1 MSSSLLAQN
10 EIFYSKIMHPI
21 IHRTTLTAKKCGLAA
36 LLLALAIPVQAA
48 AYKIA
53 LITDANNNLF
63 WETVYSGAAKARDD
77 LKAEGTDITLTW
89 DGPDSDT
96 QRDVEIQI
104 VEQKVKEKV
113 DGIVLSPVHGRLL
126 VPPVQAATNAGIPTV
141 VINAGLN
148 PAGQISFV
156 ATDNYKGGA
165 LGARRMGTVLKGKG
179 KVILFRWLA
188 GNAATT
194 ARETGFLDTLKNQY
208 PDIQVISADQYAQG
222 SRDLG
227 KKTAVELLKKLGQE
241 ADGIFTVS
249 ELTTLAMLDALR
261 ETGQSGGKAV
271 FIGYDNNPQLLAALK
286 SGDIKGLVIQNPM
299 QMGYQSVRT
308 LVSHLQG
315 KPIEKEIDT
324 GCTMVTMDNITK
336 PAVDE
341 LLNPKLVKYVK

>member
-1 MSSSLLAQN
+1 MSSSTIPQN
-10 EIFYSKIMHPI
+10 ETFSSKIMNSLVDPI
-21 IHRTTLTAKKCGLAA
+21 ALTAKKCGLAA
-36 LLLALAIPVQAA
+36 LLLALAIPAEAA

-96 QRDVEIQI
+96 QREVEIQI
-104 VEQKVKEKV
+104 VEQKVKGKV

-126 VPPVQAATNAGIPTV
+126 VPPVQAATDAGIPTV

-194 ARETGFLDTLKNQY
+194 ARETGFLDTLKNQF

-222 SRDLG
+222 SHDLG
-227 KKTAVELLKKLGQE
+227 KKTAVELLKKLGAE

-249 ELTTLAMLDALR
+249 ELTTLAMLDALH
-261 ETGQSGGKAV
+261 ETGQNGGKAA

-299 QMGYQSVRT
+299 QMGYQAVRT

-315 KPIEKEIDT
+315 KTIEKEIDT

>member
-1 MSSSLLAQN
+1 MLS
-10 EIFYSKIMHPI
+10 PI
-21 IHRTTLTAKKCGLAA
+21 DRTILTAKKCGLAA
-36 LLLALAIPVQAA
+36 LLLALAIPAQAA

-77 LKAEGTDITLTW
+77 LKAEGTDIVLTW
-89 DGPDSDT
+89 DGPESDT

-156 ATDNYKGGA
+156 ATDNYQGGA

-208 PDIQVISADQYAQG
+208 PEIQVISADQYAQG
-222 SRDLG
+222 SRELG
-227 KKTAVELLKKLGQE
+227 KKTAVELLNRLGKE

-261 ETGQSGGKAV
+261 ETGQNGGKAV
-271 FIGYDNNPQLLAALK
+271 FIGYDNNPQSLAALK

-299 QMGYQSVRT
+299 QMGYQAVRT

-315 KPIEKEIDT
+315 KTVEKEIDT
-324 GCTMVTMDNITK
+324 GCTMVTLDNVAK

-341 LLNPKLVKYVK
+341 LLNPRLVKYVK

>member
-1 MSSSLLAQN
+1 
-10 EIFYSKIMHPI
+10 MHPI
-21 IHRTTLTAKKCGLAA
+21 IHQETLTATKCGLAV
-36 LLLALAIPVQAA
+36 LLLALAIPVRAA

-77 LKAEGTDITLTW
+77 LKAEGIDIALTW

-96 QRDVEIQI
+96 QREVQIQL

-113 DGIVLSPVHGRLL
+113 DGIVLSPLHGRLL
-126 VPPVQAATNAGIPTV
+126 SAPVAAATKAGIPTV

-194 ARETGFLDTLKNQY
+194 ARETGFLDTLKSQF
-208 PDIQVISADQYAQG
+208 PEIQVISADQYAQG
-222 SRDLG
+222 SYDLG
-227 KKTAVELLKKLGQE
+227 KKTAVELLQRLGRE

-249 ELTTLAMLDALR
+249 EITTVAMLDALR
-261 ETGQSGGKAV
+261 ATDQSGGKAV
-271 FIGYDNNPQLLAALK
+271 FIGYDSNPQLIAALK
-286 SGDIKGLVIQNPM
+286 AGDIKGLVIQNPM

-315 KPIEKEIDT
+315 KIVEKEIDT
-324 GCTMVTMDNITK
+324 GCTMVTTDNMAK

-341 LLNPKLVKYVK
+341 LLNPRLVKYAK

>member
-1 MSSSLLAQN
+1 MSSFILTQN
-10 EIFYSKIMHPI
+10 ETFSGKIALPI
-21 IHRTTLTAKKCGLAA
+21 VDQITLAAKKCGLAA
-36 LLLALAIPVQAA
+36 LLLALAIPAQAA

-96 QRDVEIQI
+96 LRDVQIQI

-113 DGIVLSPVHGRLL
+113 DGIVLSPLHGRLL
-126 VPPVQAATNAGIPTV
+126 APPVAAATKAGIPTV

-194 ARETGFLDTLKNQY
+194 ARETGFLDTLKSQF

-222 SRDLG
+222 SYDLG
-227 KKTAVELLKKLGQE
+227 KKTAVELLKRLGKE

-261 ETGQSGGKAV
+261 ETGQSGGKAA
-271 FIGYDNNPQLLAALK
+271 FLGYDNNPQLLAALK
-286 SGDIKGLVIQNPM
+286 AGDIKGLVVQNPF
-299 QMGYQSVRT
+299 QMGYQSVKT

-315 KPIEKEIDT
+315 KTVEKEIDT
-324 GCTMVTMDNITK
+324 GCTMVTMDIITK
-336 PAVDE
+336 PVVDE
-341 LLNPKLVKYVK
+341 LLNPRLVKYVK

>member
-1 MSSSLLAQN
+1 MSPSLFASHG
-10 EIFYSKIMHPI
+10 IFPSKIMHPI
-21 IHRTTLTAKKCGLAA
+21 INRTTLAAKKCGLAA
-36 LLLALAIPVQAA
+36 LLLALAIPAQAA

-96 QRDVEIQI
+96 MRDVQIQI

-165 LGARRMGTVLKGKG
+165 LGARRMGAVLKGRG

-194 ARETGFLDTLKNQY
+194 ARETGFLDTLKSQF
-208 PDIQVISADQYAQG
+208 PEIQVISADQYAEG
-222 SRDLG
+222 SYDLG
-227 KKTAVELLKKLGQE
+227 RKTAAELLKRLGPE

-249 ELTTLAMLDALR
+249 EITTQAMLDALR

-271 FIGYDNNPQLLAALK
+271 FIGYDSNPQLIAALK
-286 SGDIKGLVIQNPM
+286 AGDIKGLVIQNPM
-299 QMGYQSVRT
+299 QMGYQSVKA

-315 KPIEKEIDT
+315 KTVEKEIDT

-341 LLNPKLVKYVK
+341 LLNPRLVKYVK